1 MQWSIQIDYKFHF
14 QLHIYRP
21 DTAPYLEKLE
31 QERLAKE
38 RGEDPRD
45 NRSFLAKYVSHFFSA
60 FFNGVFFLFF
70 CVLIF
75 IAQISIM
82 GWPGQNSADAGAGNN
97 AISSF

>member
-1 MQWSIQIDYKFHF
+1 MNYVC
-14 QLHIYRP
+14 RP

-45 NRSFLAKYVSHFFSA
+45 NRSFFAKYVSPVFVA
-60 FFNGVFFLFF
+60 LFNGIVFILF

-75 IAQISIM
+75 VAQIAIM
-82 GWPGQNSADAGAGNN
+82 GWPGQNTGFGATAGGGGDSGNN
-97 AISSF
+97 AGGF